1 MRGVKLTVRIIAG
14 LFSLRMGE
22 WRKGWLLEEDDQTVC
37 EDPGLATVMREE
49 QREAQCLNQE
59 DYSDAALAHDRRPL
73 NRALCCL

>member
-1 MRGVKLTVRIIAG
+1 MRGAKLTVRIIAG
-14 LFSLRMGE
+14 LFSLRME
-22 WRKGWLLEEDDQTVC
+22 KGLVIEENDQTVC

-59 DYSDAALAHDRRPL
+59 DYSDPALAHDRRLL

>member
-1 MRGVKLTVRIIAG
+1 M
-14 LFSLRMGE
+14 
-22 WRKGWLLEEDDQTVC
+22 EEDDQTVC